1 MRVVA
6 FVAGLA
12 LMTALSAQDG
22 QQSLP
27 PTVELKEITLERPVF
42 VSPSIMKMARA
53 KKPADVKLPSDG
65 NWSFY
70 TLTVGERKYLVA
82 IEMDKSGRIRKPKRA
97 IVDTNS
103 NHDFTDDKTLSPEGT
118 GYYLHFTAT
127 LKGVFNIN
135 GQKKE
140 ADVDVVFKAFAG
152 PVSLKTVWEG
162 DYDIGGQKLKI
173 RWLPGQTIVLPN
185 APKTINLLSGWFRAP
200 SITTVAGD
208 STLSPSITLTEGKV
222 LASLTKEEVS
232 GLKKVSTP
240 KEITFFV
247 CIESRKKIYVVL
259 PSGGAAWLPEKP
271 RYTAYLAVRHNSED
285 EFAILGYMRGLPT
298 KDGKLGDVEPLK
310 LEVHCQAARNNK
322 KNYYIWPTLQD
333 ASGNRV
339 YILKNGDYIQP
350 CPVLKITDGDKVVF
364 TYKYHYG

>member
-103 NHDFTDDKTLSPEGT
+103 NHNFTDDKPLSPEGK
-118 GYYLHFTAT
+118 GYYLHFTAP
-127 LKGVFNIN
+127 LKGTFDIN

-140 ADVDVVFKAFAG
+140 TDVDVVFRAFGG
-152 PVSLKTVWEG
+152 PVGLKTVWEG
-162 DYDIGGQKLKI
+162 DYEISGRKLKI
-173 RWLPGQTIVLPN
+173 RWLPGQTMVLPD
-185 APKTINLLSGWFRAP
+185 APKTIDLLSGWFRAS
-200 SITTVAGD
+200 SIITVAGD

-222 LASLTKEEVS
+222 MASLAEEKAS
-232 GLKKVSTP
+232 GLKQVSTP
-240 KEITFFV
+240 KEITFLV
-247 CIESRKKIYVVL
+247 CIESRERIYVVL
-259 PSGGAAWLPEKP
+259 PSDGVAWLPEKP
-271 RYTAYLAVRHNSED
+271 RYTAYLTVRYNGED

-298 KDGKLGDVEPLK
+298 KNGKLGDVEPLK
-310 LEVHCQAARNNK
+310 LEVRYRAARNR
-322 KNYYIWPTLQD
+322 NYFHIYPTLRD
-333 ASGNRV
+333 ASGDRV
-339 YILKNGDYIQP
+339 FILKNGDYIQP
-350 CPVLKITDGDKVVF
+350 CPVLKVTDGDKVVF